1 MIIQINSHDALGK
14 LSIVKN
20 YLSVL
25 QSDITLTDNQKKYI
39 GPAYQATEELIA
51 VIKEKSLEAKQG
63 TE

>member
-25 QSDITLTDNQKKYI
+25 QSDTSLTDSQKKYI

-51 VIKEKSLEAKQG
+51 LIKELAMKAKNSQ
-63 TE
+63 